1 MTEFDPRPWAW
12 LVVALVILGGVAN
25 ILYSQRKLRQ
35 MREQASVCDV
45 AGAE

>member
-1 MTEFDPRPWAW
+1 MTVLQLAAW
-12 LVVALVILGGVAN
+12 LWVLAIILGGVAN
-25 ILYSQRKLRQ
+25 ILYTQRKLRQ